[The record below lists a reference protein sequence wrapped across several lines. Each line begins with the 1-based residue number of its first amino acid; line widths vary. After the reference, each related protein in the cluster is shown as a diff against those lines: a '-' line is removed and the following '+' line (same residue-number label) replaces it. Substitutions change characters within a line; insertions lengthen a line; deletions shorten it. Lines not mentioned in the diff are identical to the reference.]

1 MRSMPAR
8 PAQPPTR
15 GARREHRRFPR
26 AATLVVAVLVTAAT
40 LAACTG
46 GAPTQETGD
55 DTGEA
60 SISYLIGTPE
70 DPADLKVIQRDIDT
84 FEKDNPGVTVELKT
98 INNDTLR
105 TVLQTQLRSGEGP
118 DVFGYDTGPGFAG
131 VLAEAGL
138 LYDLTDAY
146 ERYGW
151 GIYDWARQRVTFD
164 GRLVGVPSQVEEIG
178 VYFNKDLFDKHG
190 LAPPENIAD
199 LTRIAD
205 TLKGAGVTPFT
216 FSDKEGWEG
225 GHILSIALSSAV
237 GAEGMQALF
246 SGEKSWDSK
255 EVVDAIDL
263 FFGDFNEAGYLPKS
277 PNALTYDNANALFY
291 SGKAA
296 MNPTGTWLS
305 RDIEDST
312 EFEVGFFPFPAPDG
326 PGIFSGGLGGG
337 TFVSAKTR
345 HPDAALAFLDYL
357 HSRDHG
363 RWQVETFNTIPAYP
377 VDTSG
382 IKAGPLFAQILDD
395 TASISSGTGDFGYNI
410 DVLAGDE
417 FNQAMWNGLQS
428 VLTGQKTAEE
438 VAGDLEA
445 TFTPSTAGQ

>member
-1 MRSMPAR
+1 MRSTAAR
-8 PAQPPTR
+8 QAQS
-15 GARREHRRFPR
+15 ARSGIRSV
-26 AATLVVAVLVTAAT
+26 AAIVVAALAAASF
-40 LAACTG
+40 AACTG
-46 GAPTQETGD
+46 GAPTQESEAS
-55 DTGEA
+55 GEA
-60 SISYLIGTPE
+60 SLTYLIGRPE

-84 FEKDNPGVTVELKT
+84 FEADTPGVTVNVKT

-118 DVFGYDTGPGFAG
+118 DVFAYDTGPGFAG

-138 LYDLTDAY
+138 LYDLSDAY
-146 ERYGW
+146 EKYGW
-151 GIYDWARQRVTFD
+151 GIYDWARQRVTF
-164 GRLVGVPSQVEEIG
+164 GGKLVGVPSQVEEIG
-178 VYFNKDLFDKHG
+178 VYYNKDLFDKHG
-190 LAPPENIAD
+190 LTPPENVAD
-199 LTRIAD
+199 LDQIAE
-205 TLKGAGVTPFT
+205 TLKAAGVTPFT

-246 SGEKSWDSK
+246 SGEKSWDSP
-255 EVVDAIDL
+255 EVVDAIEL
-263 FFGDFNEAGYLPKS
+263 FFSDFAEAGYLPKS

-305 RDIEDST
+305 RDIEDT
-312 EFEVGFFPFPAPDG
+312 AKFEVGFFPFPAPDG
-326 PGIFSGGLGGG
+326 PGIYSGGLGGG
-337 TFVSAKTR
+337 TFVSARTR
-345 HPDAALAFLDYL
+345 HPDAALEFLDYL
-357 HSRDHG
+357 HSREHG
-363 RWQVETFNTIPAYP
+363 RWQVETFNSIPAYP

-428 VLTGQKTAEE
+428 VLTGQKTAAE
-438 VAGDLEA
+438 VAAELEA
-445 TFTPSTAGQ
+445 AFTPSKAGQ